1 MIFSF
6 SQIAESTR
14 TGFFDLGERES
25 FQVSN
30 GQLQELLKQHKLDID
45 SLHTQIEAHEN
56 DKTKLNKT
64 ISELNEKLFISD
76 TTIDSLQQ
84 QIHQMNQSESLSR
97 ARAQHESILST
108 MRQKHENEILTL
120 NEKLDD
126 IKQAL
131 AWKVSFVYNCNIKAS
146 SRKLLK

>member
-1 MIFSF
+1 MI
-6 SQIAESTR
+6 
-14 TGFFDLGERES
+14 GFFDLGERES

-45 SLHTQIEAHEN
+45 SLHTQIEALEN
-56 DKTKLNKT
+56 DKVKLSKT

-84 QIHQMNQSESLSR
+84 QIYQMNQSESLPR

-131 AWKVSFVYNCNIKAS
+131 AWKVSFVLECNVKAS
-146 SRKLLK
+146 SRKLLNVGFLAILISS

>member
-1 MIFSF
+1 M
-6 SQIAESTR
+6 
-14 TGFFDLGERES
+14 
-25 FQVSN
+25 
-30 GQLQELLKQHKLDID
+30 
-45 SLHTQIEAHEN
+45 HTQIEAHEN

-120 NEKLDD
+120 NEKLDN

-131 AWKVSFVYNCNIKAS
+131 AWKVTFVYKCNVKAS